1 MQLFE
6 RKRIGLL
13 LIVILMLTMLCTAC
27 GDKKIVLTT
36 GFAADEIFRIEGK
49 SCSEAEVLVYLTT
62 LHNQYESAFGE
73 GIWAVQAEGVPL
85 GDSVKQTVLAR
96 LAKIKIMNLMAVQYQ
111 VELSKEEEDAVKKAA
126 AEFYGKLQKDEIAAM
141 GNVKKNT
148 IEEMYEEYAIAEK
161 LYNHL
166 VSDVNPEISDDEART
181 ITVYQILMKNEM
193 QIREVKDQLEAGE
206 DFDTLA
212 YSENEAKEVS
222 ISFAKGVMSA
232 EVEEACFALGE
243 GECSDVLKTEDGYVI
258 YQCVNTYD
266 REQTEAN
273 KLQIL
278 QQRRKET
285 FQKLYDAFAEG
296 KDIYLN
302 EELWA
307 QVAMPEQKTTTSDF
321 FDIYE
326 KYMND

>member
-1 MQLFE
+1 MRF
-6 RKRIGLL
+6 KRYRR
-13 LIVILMLTMLCTAC
+13 LIVMILMAVFLCTAC
-27 GDKKIVLTT
+27 GDNKIVLTT

-49 SCSEAEVLVYLTT
+49 SCSKAEVLVYLTT
-62 LHNQYESAFGE
+62 LHNQYEGAFGD
-73 GIWAVQAEGVPL
+73 GIWAVQVEGMPL
-85 GDSVKQTVLAR
+85 GDTIKQTVLAR

-111 VELSKEEEDAVKKAA
+111 LQLTKEEQEAVKKAA
-126 AEFYGKLQKDEIAAM
+126 SEFYGNLSKDEIAAM
-141 GNVKKNT
+141 DGVKKAT

-161 LYNHL
+161 LYEYL
-166 VSDVNPEISDDEART
+166 VKDVNPEISDDEARI
-181 ITVYQILMKNEM
+181 ITVHQILMKNEA
-193 QIREVKDQLEAGE
+193 QLADVKAKIDDGE

-212 YSENEAKEVS
+212 YSDNEAEEVS
-222 ISFAKGVMSA
+222 LSFAKGEMPQ
-232 EVEEACFALGE
+232 EVEDACFALGE
-243 GECSDVLKTEDGYVI
+243 GEVSEILQTEDGYVL

-266 REQTEAN
+266 RDQTEAH
-273 KLQIL
+273 KVQIL

-307 QVAMPEQKTTTSDF
+307 EVAMPQQKTTTSDF

>member
-1 MQLFE
+1 MKI
-6 RKRIGLL
+6 RRYRR
-13 LIVILMLTMLCTAC
+13 LIVMILMTVFLCTAC
-27 GDKKIVLTT
+27 GDNKIVLTT

-49 SCSEAEVLVYLTT
+49 SCSKAEVLVYLTT
-62 LHNQYESAFGE
+62 LHNQYEGAFGD
-73 GIWAVQAEGVPL
+73 GIWAVQVEGMPL
-85 GDSVKQTVLAR
+85 GDTIKQTVLAR

-111 VELSKEEEDAVKKAA
+111 LQLTKEEQEAVKKAA
-126 AEFYGKLQKDEIAAM
+126 SEFYGNLSKDEIAAM
-141 GNVKKNT
+141 NGVKKAT

-161 LYNHL
+161 LYEYL
-166 VSDVNPEISDDEART
+166 VKDVNPEISDDEARI
-181 ITVYQILMKNEM
+181 ITVHQIRMKNEAQLADIKK
-193 QIREVKDQLEAGE
+193 QIDDGE

-212 YSENEAKEVS
+212 YSDNEAEEVS
-222 ISFAKGVMSA
+222 LSFAKGEMPQ
-232 EVEEACFALGE
+232 EIEDACFALGE
-243 GECSDVLKTEDGYVI
+243 GEVSEILQTEDGYVL

-266 REQTEAN
+266 RDQTEAH
-273 KLQIL
+273 KVQIL
-278 QQRRKET
+278 RQRRKET

-326 KYMND
+326 KYMAE

>member
-1 MQLFE
+1 MKEKKINRSIAVFSL
-6 RKRIGLL
+6 ILALL
-13 LIVILMLTMLCTAC
+13 CSGC
-27 GDKKIVLTT
+27 GDNKIVLTT

-111 VELSKEEEDAVKKAA
+111 IELTKEEQEAVKKAA
-126 AEFYGKLQKDEIAAM
+126 AEFYGTLQKEEIQAM

-148 IEEMYEEYAIAEK
+148 IEDMYEEYAIAEK
-161 LYNHL
+161 LYDHL
-166 VSDVNPEISDDEART
+166 VADVNPEISDDEAR
-181 ITVYQILMKNEM
+181 ILTVHQIWM
-193 QIREVKDQLEAGE
+193 QDKMQLLGVLDRLDAGE

-212 YSENEAKEVS
+212 IENNEADTLEL
-222 ISFAKGVMSA
+222 SFAKGEMQQDI
-232 EVEEACFALGE
+232 EDACYALGE
-243 GECSDVLKTEDGYVI
+243 GEYTDIIEYEGGYVL
-258 YQCVNTYD
+258 YLCVSTYD
-266 REQTEAN
+266 REQTEAH
-273 KLQIL
+273 KLEIL
-278 QQRRKET
+278 TQRRKET
-285 FQKLYDAFAEG
+285 FAHLYDAFAEG

-326 KYMND
+326 KYMGKQ

>member
-1 MQLFE
+1 MKI
-6 RKRIGLL
+6 RRYRR
-13 LIVILMLTMLCTAC
+13 LIVMILMTVFLCTAC
-27 GDKKIVLTT
+27 GDNKIVLTT

-62 LHNQYESAFGE
+62 LHNQYEGAFGD
-73 GIWAVQAEGVPL
+73 GIWAVQVEGMPL
-85 GDSVKQTVLAR
+85 GDTIKQTVLAR

-111 VELSKEEEDAVKKAA
+111 LQLTKEEQEAVKKAA
-126 AEFYGKLQKDEIAAM
+126 SEFYGNLSKDEIAAM
-141 GNVKKNT
+141 DGVKKAT

-161 LYNHL
+161 LYEYL
-166 VSDVNPEISDDEART
+166 VKDVNPEISDDEARI
-181 ITVYQILMKNEM
+181 ITVHQIRMKNEAQLADIKK
-193 QIREVKDQLEAGE
+193 QIDDGE

-212 YSENEAKEVS
+212 YSDNEAEEVS
-222 ISFAKGVMSA
+222 LSFAKGEMPQ
-232 EVEEACFALGE
+232 EIEDACFALGE
-243 GECSDVLKTEDGYVI
+243 GEVSEILQTEDGYVL

-266 REQTEAN
+266 RDQTEAH
-273 KLQIL
+273 KVQIL
-278 QQRRKET
+278 RQRRKET

-326 KYMND
+326 KYMAE

>member
-1 MQLFE
+1 MRLSRY
-6 RKRIGLL
+6 RK
-13 LIVILMLTMLCTAC
+13 LIPMILMTVFLCTAC
-27 GDKKIVLTT
+27 ENKIVLTT
-36 GFAADEIFRIEGK
+36 GFASDEIFRIEDK

-73 GIWAVQAEGVPL
+73 GIWSVQADGVPL

-111 VELSKEEEDAVKKAA
+111 VELTKEEQDAVKKAA
-126 AEFYGKLQKDEIAAM
+126 AAFYDKLQKDEIAAM
-141 GNVKKNT
+141 DNVKKST
-148 IEEMYEEYAIAEK
+148 IEDMYEEYAIAEK
-161 LYNHL
+161 LYEHL
-166 VSDVNPEISDDEART
+166 IEDVNPEISDDEART
-181 ITVYQILMKNEM
+181 ITVHQIQSQSESKL
-193 QIREVKDQLEAGE
+193 REVLDQIAAGE
-206 DFDTLA
+206 AFDTLA
-212 YSENEAKEVS
+212 YSENDAEEVS
-222 ISFAKGVMSA
+222 LSFAKGVMPA
-232 EVEEACFALGE
+232 EIEEACFALGE
-243 GECSDVLKTEDGYVI
+243 GECSDILKTEDGYVI

-273 KLQIL
+273 KVQIL

-302 EELWA
+302 EKLWA

-326 KYMND
+326 KYMSN

>member
-1 MQLFE
+1 MRF
-6 RKRIGLL
+6 KRYRR
-13 LIVILMLTMLCTAC
+13 LIVMILMAVFLCTAC
-27 GDKKIVLTT
+27 GDNKIVLTT

-49 SCSEAEVLVYLTT
+49 SCSKAEVLVYLTT
-62 LHNQYESAFGE
+62 LHNQYEGAFGD
-73 GIWAVQAEGVPL
+73 GIWAVQVEGMPL
-85 GDSVKQTVLAR
+85 GDTIKQTVLAR

-111 VELSKEEEDAVKKAA
+111 LQLTKEEQEAVKKAA
-126 AEFYGKLQKDEIAAM
+126 SEFYGNLSKDEIAAM
-141 GNVKKNT
+141 DGVKKAT

-161 LYNHL
+161 LYEYL
-166 VSDVNPEISDDEART
+166 VKDVNPEISDDEARI
-181 ITVYQILMKNEM
+181 ITVHQILMKNEA
-193 QIREVKDQLEAGE
+193 QLADIKAKIDDGE

-212 YSENEAKEVS
+212 YSDNEAEEVS
-222 ISFAKGVMSA
+222 LSFAKGEMPQ
-232 EVEEACFALGE
+232 EVEDACFALGE
-243 GECSDVLKTEDGYVI
+243 GEVSEILQTEDGYVL

-266 REQTEAN
+266 RDQTEAH
-273 KLQIL
+273 KVQIL

-307 QVAMPEQKTTTSDF
+307 EVAMPQQKTTTSDF

>member
-1 MQLFE
+1 MKI
-6 RKRIGLL
+6 RRYRR
-13 LIVILMLTMLCTAC
+13 LIVMILMTVFLCTAC
-27 GDKKIVLTT
+27 GDNKIVLTT

-49 SCSEAEVLVYLTT
+49 SCSKEEVLVYLTT
-62 LHNQYESAFGE
+62 LHNQYEGAFGD
-73 GIWAVQAEGVPL
+73 GIWAVQVEGMPL
-85 GDSVKQTVLAR
+85 GDTIKQTVLAR

-111 VELSKEEEDAVKKAA
+111 LQLTKEEQEAVKKAA
-126 AEFYGKLQKDEIAAM
+126 SEFYGNLSKDEIAAM
-141 GNVKKNT
+141 DGVKKAT

-161 LYNHL
+161 LYEYL
-166 VSDVNPEISDDEART
+166 VKDVNPEISDDEARI
-181 ITVYQILMKNEM
+181 ITVHQIRMKNEAQLADIKK
-193 QIREVKDQLEAGE
+193 QIDDGE

-212 YSENEAKEVS
+212 YSDNEAEEVS
-222 ISFAKGVMSA
+222 LSFAKGEMPQ
-232 EVEEACFALGE
+232 EIEDACFALGE
-243 GECSDVLKTEDGYVI
+243 GEVSEILQTEDGYVL

-266 REQTEAN
+266 RDQTEAH
-273 KLQIL
+273 KVQIL

-326 KYMND
+326 KYMAE

>member
-1 MQLFE
+1 MKI
-6 RKRIGLL
+6 RRYRR
-13 LIVILMLTMLCTAC
+13 LIVMILMTVFLCTAC
-27 GDKKIVLTT
+27 GDNKIVLTT

-62 LHNQYESAFGE
+62 LHNQYEGAFGD
-73 GIWAVQAEGVPL
+73 GIWAVQVEGMPL
-85 GDSVKQTVLAR
+85 GDTIKQTVLAR

-111 VELSKEEEDAVKKAA
+111 LQLTKEEQEAVKKAA
-126 AEFYGKLQKDEIAAM
+126 SEFYGNLSKDEIAAM
-141 GNVKKNT
+141 DGVKKAT

-161 LYNHL
+161 LYEYL
-166 VSDVNPEISDDEART
+166 VKDVNPEISDDEARI
-181 ITVYQILMKNEM
+181 ITVHQIRMKNEAQLADIKK
-193 QIREVKDQLEAGE
+193 QIDDGE

-212 YSENEAKEVS
+212 YSDNEAEEVS
-222 ISFAKGVMSA
+222 LSFAKGEMPQ
-232 EVEEACFALGE
+232 EIEDACFALGE
-243 GECSDVLKTEDGYVI
+243 GEVSEILQTEDGYVL

-266 REQTEAN
+266 RDQTEAH
-273 KLQIL
+273 KVQIL

-326 KYMND
+326 KYMAE

>member
-1 MQLFE
+1 MKI
-6 RKRIGLL
+6 RRYRR
-13 LIVILMLTMLCTAC
+13 LIVMILMTVFLCTAC
-27 GDKKIVLTT
+27 GDNKIVLTT

-49 SCSEAEVLVYLTT
+49 SCSKAEVLVYLTT
-62 LHNQYESAFGE
+62 LHNQYEGAFGD
-73 GIWAVQAEGVPL
+73 GIWAVQVEGMPL
-85 GDSVKQTVLAR
+85 GDTIKQTVLAR

-111 VELSKEEEDAVKKAA
+111 LQLTKEEQEAVKKAA
-126 AEFYGKLQKDEIAAM
+126 SEFYGNLSKDEIAAM
-141 GNVKKNT
+141 DGVKKAT

-161 LYNHL
+161 LYEYL
-166 VSDVNPEISDDEART
+166 VKDVNPEISDDEARI
-181 ITVYQILMKNEM
+181 ITVHQIRMKNEAQLADIKK
-193 QIREVKDQLEAGE
+193 QIDDGE

-212 YSENEAKEVS
+212 YSDNEAEEVS
-222 ISFAKGVMSA
+222 LSFAKGEMPQ
-232 EVEEACFALGE
+232 EIEDACFALGE
-243 GECSDVLKTEDGYVI
+243 GEVSEILQTEDGYVL

-266 REQTEAN
+266 RDQTEAH
-273 KLQIL
+273 KVQIL
-278 QQRRKET
+278 RQRRKET

-326 KYMND
+326 KYMAE

>member
-1 MQLFE
+1 M
-6 RKRIGLL
+6 
-13 LIVILMLTMLCTAC
+13 ILMAVFLCTAC
-27 GDKKIVLTT
+27 GDNKIVLTT

-49 SCSEAEVLVYLTT
+49 SCSKAEVLVYLTT
-62 LHNQYESAFGE
+62 LHNQYEGAFGD
-73 GIWAVQAEGVPL
+73 GIWAVQVEGMPL
-85 GDSVKQTVLAR
+85 GDTIKQTVLAR

-111 VELSKEEEDAVKKAA
+111 LQLTKEEQEAVKKAA
-126 AEFYGKLQKDEIAAM
+126 SEFYGNLSKDEIAAM
-141 GNVKKNT
+141 DGVKKAT
-148 IEEMYEEYAIAEK
+148 IEEMYVEYAIAAK
-161 LYNHL
+161 LSEFL
-166 VSDVNPEISDDEART
+166 AKDVNPEISDDEARI
-181 ITVYQILMKNEM
+181 ITVHQIRMKNEAQLADIKT
-193 QIREVKDQLEAGE
+193 QIDEGE

-212 YSENEAKEVS
+212 YSDNEAEEVS
-222 ISFAKGVMSA
+222 LSFAKGEMPQ

-243 GECSDVLKTEDGYVI
+243 GEVSEILQTEDGYVL

-266 REQTEAN
+266 RDQTEAH
-273 KLQIL
+273 KVQIL

-307 QVAMPEQKTTTSDF
+307 EVAMPEQKTTTSDF

>member
-1 MQLFE
+1 M
-6 RKRIGLL
+6 
-13 LIVILMLTMLCTAC
+13 ILMTVFLCTAC
-27 GDKKIVLTT
+27 GDNKIVLTT

-62 LHNQYESAFGE
+62 LHNQYEGAFGD
-73 GIWAVQAEGVPL
+73 GIWAVQVEGMPL
-85 GDSVKQTVLAR
+85 GDTIKQTVLAR

-111 VELSKEEEDAVKKAA
+111 LQLTKEEQEAVKKAA
-126 AEFYGKLQKDEIAAM
+126 SEFYGNLSKDEIAAM
-141 GNVKKNT
+141 DGVKKAT

-161 LYNHL
+161 LYEYL
-166 VSDVNPEISDDEART
+166 VKDVNPEISDDEARI
-181 ITVYQILMKNEM
+181 ITVHQIRMKNEAQLADIKK
-193 QIREVKDQLEAGE
+193 QIDDGE

-212 YSENEAKEVS
+212 YSDNEAEEVS
-222 ISFAKGVMSA
+222 LSFAKGEMPQ
-232 EVEEACFALGE
+232 EIEDACFALGE
-243 GECSDVLKTEDGYVI
+243 GEVSEILQTEDGYVL

-266 REQTEAN
+266 RDQTEAH
-273 KLQIL
+273 KVQIL

-326 KYMND
+326 KYMAE

>member
-1 MQLFE
+1 MKF
-6 RKRIGLL
+6 RRYRR
-13 LIVILMLTMLCTAC
+13 LIVMILMAVFLCTAC
-27 GDKKIVLTT
+27 GDNKIVLTT

-49 SCSEAEVLVYLTT
+49 SCSKAEVLVYLTT
-62 LHNQYESAFGE
+62 LHNQYEGAFGD
-73 GIWAVQAEGVPL
+73 GIWAVQVEGMPL
-85 GDSVKQTVLAR
+85 GDTIKQTVLAR

-111 VELSKEEEDAVKKAA
+111 LQLTKEEQEAVKKAA
-126 AEFYGKLQKDEIAAM
+126 SEFYGNLSKDEIAAM
-141 GNVKKNT
+141 DGVKKAT

-161 LYNHL
+161 LYEYL
-166 VSDVNPEISDDEART
+166 VKDVNPEISDDEARI
-181 ITVYQILMKNEM
+181 ITVHQILMKNEA
-193 QIREVKDQLEAGE
+193 QLADIKAKIDDGE

-212 YSENEAKEVS
+212 YSDNEAEEVS
-222 ISFAKGVMSA
+222 LSFAKGEMPQ
-232 EVEEACFALGE
+232 EVEDACFALGE
-243 GECSDVLKTEDGYVI
+243 GEVSEILQTEDGYVL

-266 REQTEAN
+266 RDQTEAH
-273 KLQIL
+273 KVQIL

-307 QVAMPEQKTTTSDF
+307 EVAMPQQKTTTSDF

>member
-1 MQLFE
+1 MKI
-6 RKRIGLL
+6 RRYRR
-13 LIVILMLTMLCTAC
+13 LIVMVLMTVFLCTAC
-27 GDKKIVLTT
+27 GDNKIVLTT

-49 SCSEAEVLVYLTT
+49 SCSKAEVLVYLTT
-62 LHNQYESAFGE
+62 LHNQYEGAFGD
-73 GIWAVQAEGVPL
+73 GIWAVQVEGMPL
-85 GDSVKQTVLAR
+85 GDTIKQTVLAR
-96 LAKIKIMNLMAVQYQ
+96 LAKLKIMNLMAVQYQ
-111 VELSKEEEDAVKKAA
+111 LQLTKEEQEAVKKAA
-126 AEFYGKLQKDEIAAM
+126 SEFYGNLSKDEIAAM
-141 GNVKKNT
+141 DGVKKVT

-161 LYNHL
+161 LYEYL
-166 VSDVNPEISDDEART
+166 VKDVNPEISDDEARI
-181 ITVYQILMKNEM
+181 ITVHQIRMKNEAQLADIKK
-193 QIREVKDQLEAGE
+193 QIDDGE

-212 YSENEAKEVS
+212 YSDNEAEEVS
-222 ISFAKGVMSA
+222 LSFAKGEMPQ
-232 EVEEACFALGE
+232 EIEDACFALGE
-243 GECSDVLKTEDGYVI
+243 GEVSEILQTEDGYVL

-266 REQTEAN
+266 RDQTEAH
-273 KLQIL
+273 KVQIL

-326 KYMND
+326 KYMAE

>member
-1 MQLFE
+1 MKF
-6 RKRIGLL
+6 RRYRR
-13 LIVILMLTMLCTAC
+13 LIVMILMAVFLCTAC
-27 GDKKIVLTT
+27 GDNKIVLTT

-49 SCSEAEVLVYLTT
+49 SCSKAEVLVYLTT
-62 LHNQYESAFGE
+62 LHNQYEGAFGD
-73 GIWAVQAEGVPL
+73 GIWAVQVEGMPL
-85 GDSVKQTVLAR
+85 GDTIKQTVLAR

-111 VELSKEEEDAVKKAA
+111 LQLTKEEQEAVKKAA
-126 AEFYGKLQKDEIAAM
+126 SEFYGNLSKDEIAAM
-141 GNVKKNT
+141 DGVKKAI

-166 VSDVNPEISDDEART
+166 VADVNPEISDDEART
-181 ITVYQILMKNEM
+181 ITVHQILMKNEA
-193 QIREVKDQLEAGE
+193 QLADVKAKIDDGE

-212 YSENEAKEVS
+212 YSDNEAEEVS
-222 ISFAKGVMSA
+222 LSFAKGEMPQ

-243 GECSDVLKTEDGYVI
+243 GEVSEILQTEDGYVL

-266 REQTEAN
+266 RDQTEAH
-273 KLQIL
+273 KVQIL

-307 QVAMPEQKTTTSDF
+307 QVAMPEQKTSTSDF

>member
-1 MQLFE
+1 MC
-6 RKRIGLL
+6 
-13 LIVILMLTMLCTAC
+13 VALMMAMLCTAC
-27 GDKKIVLTT
+27 GDNKIVLTT

-62 LHNQYESAFGE
+62 LHNQYQEAFGE
-73 GIWAVQAEGVPL
+73 GIWAVQVEDVPL
-85 GDSVKQTVLAR
+85 KDTIKQTVLAR

-111 VELSKEEEDAVKKAA
+111 VELTKEEQEAVKKAA
-126 AEFYGKLQKDEIAAM
+126 AEFYDKLSKEEITAM
-141 GNVKKNT
+141 DNVKKTN
-148 IEEMYEEYAIAEK
+148 IEDMYEEYAIAEK

-166 VSDVNPEISDDEART
+166 VADVNPEISDDEART
-181 ITVYQILMKNEM
+181 ITVHQICMHSAAQLH
-193 QIREVKDQLEAGE
+193 EVQEQLEAGE

-212 YSENEAKEVS
+212 FEKNEAEELS
-222 ISFAKGVMSA
+222 LSFAKGVMPTVI
-232 EVEEACFALGE
+232 EDACFALGE
-243 GECSDVLKTEDGYVI
+243 GEYSDIIVTEEGYAI
-258 YQCVNTYD
+258 YQCVSTYD
-266 REQTEAN
+266 RDQTEAN

-307 QVAMPEQKTTTSDF
+307 QVAMPGQKTTTSDF

-326 KYMND
+326 KYMGSKP

>member
-1 MQLFE
+1 MKI
-6 RKRIGLL
+6 RRYRR
-13 LIVILMLTMLCTAC
+13 LIVMVLMTVFLCTAC
-27 GDKKIVLTT
+27 GDNKIVLTT

-49 SCSEAEVLVYLTT
+49 SCSKEEVLVYLTT
-62 LHNQYESAFGE
+62 LHNQYEGAFGD
-73 GIWAVQAEGVPL
+73 GIWAVQVEGMPL
-85 GDSVKQTVLAR
+85 GDTIKQTVLAR

-111 VELSKEEEDAVKKAA
+111 LQLTKEEQEAVKKAA
-126 AEFYGKLQKDEIAAM
+126 SEFYGNLSKDEIAAM
-141 GNVKKNT
+141 DGVKKAT

-161 LYNHL
+161 LYEYL
-166 VSDVNPEISDDEART
+166 VKDVNPEISDDEARI
-181 ITVYQILMKNEM
+181 ITVHQIRMKNEAQLADIKK
-193 QIREVKDQLEAGE
+193 QIDDGE

-212 YSENEAKEVS
+212 YSDNEAEEVS
-222 ISFAKGVMSA
+222 LSFAKGEMPQ
-232 EVEEACFALGE
+232 EIEDACFALGE
-243 GECSDVLKTEDGYVI
+243 GEVSEILQTEDGYVL

-266 REQTEAN
+266 RDQTEAH
-273 KLQIL
+273 KVQIL

-326 KYMND
+326 KYMAE